1 MSVSAAPA
9 FAPPMPWLRRAALW
23 VSLLAALP
31 ACATPAEGNAPT
43 SQPKAAHRGSPA
55 LPDVAPEGLAIA
67 TFAGGC
73 FWCMEKPLDQVKG
86 VISTTSGYTDG
97 HRPHPTYREVG
108 GGGTGHT
115 EALRVVFDPKQVTYA
130 QLLEVFWRNID
141 PTQADGQFCDRGSQY
156 RTGIYTHGAAQQ
168 AAALASKQALAKAG
182 TLPGPIVTEIKP
194 ATTFYEAEAYHQDFY
209 KKDPGH
215 YARYREGCG
224 RDRRLKALWGAAAGH

>member
-86 VISTTSGYTDG
+86 VISTTSGYTDRTSG
-97 HRPHPTYREVG
+97 EKKES
-108 GGGTGHT
+108 T
-115 EALRVVFDPKQVTYA
+115 EWHRVVAY
-130 QLLEVFWRNID
+130 
-141 PTQADGQFCDRGSQY
+141 GSVAESIA
-156 RTGIYTHGAAQQ
+156 R
-168 AAALASKQALAKAG
+168 LARKG
-182 TLPGPIVTEIKP
+182 TLMLFEGSMHTREYTDKNGMTKKSTE
-194 ATTFYEAEAYHQDFY
+194 
-209 KKDPGH
+209 
-215 YARYREGCG
+215 
-224 RDRRLKALWGAAAGH
+224 LKARVSRVLAGGKNEGHGGMSDEEEIVF